1 MIGNSDYQDGKDL
14 AAVLSQLYFKVIHK
28 NNLNL
33 REMKQ
38 AINQF
43 GNKLRKLGGVLLFSW
58 QCFMMILIG

>member
-1 MIGNSDYQDGKDL
+1 VIGNSDYQDGKDLKNPVNDATDL

-43 GNKLRKLGGVLLFSW
+43 GSRLF
-58 QCFMMILIG
+58 IN